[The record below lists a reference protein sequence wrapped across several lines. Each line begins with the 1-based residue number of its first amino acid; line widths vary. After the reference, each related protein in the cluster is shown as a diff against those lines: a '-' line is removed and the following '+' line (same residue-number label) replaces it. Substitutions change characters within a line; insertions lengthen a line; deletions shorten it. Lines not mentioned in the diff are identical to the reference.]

1 MCQARRVKHS
11 VSKEVLEMI
20 DDKQLH
26 SVPGMEGYYYD
37 DDMQLYTVCQL
48 KKQRETQC
56 VYRIRIHG
64 VPTNF
69 NLEEYLTQ
77 RVNHTVSRLE
87 HSVSGSDHTVPESR
101 HSVPES
107 SFTTHRVEH
116 SVSDRDPIHSVPDRD
131 RITNEGPFMEQ
142 GPYEDHK
149 DVEHSVS
156 DKEYV
161 APEEEPKEE
170 NEEEITMPETWRD
183 KGNKLYV
190 KGRLSNTWRV
200 YYTDQDYDEIDEKDV
215 EERYA
220 RNGENWYDFKYQDCY
235 YRYDN
240 GEYTRKKEGY
250 LFYEPIN
257 RSKYLSAKTMSNL

>member
-1 MCQARRVKHS
+1 
-11 VSKEVLEMI
+11 MI

-116 SVSDRDPIHSVPDRD
+116 SVPDRDPIHSVSDRD

-156 DKEYV
+156 NEGHKDLMTDKDPMENRD
-161 APEEEPKEE
+161 PRDPTNDRDRKDRM
-170 NEEEITMPETWRD
+170 NEEQGPYRD
-183 KGNKLYV
+183 PIHSV
-190 KGRLSNTWRV
+190 SH
-200 YYTDQDYDEIDEKDV
+200 KDKSSV
-215 EERYA
+215 
-220 RNGENWYDFKYQDCY
+220 
-235 YRYDN
+235 
-240 GEYTRKKEGY
+240 
-250 LFYEPIN
+250 
-257 RSKYLSAKTMSNL
+257 S

>member
-1 MCQARRVKHS
+1 
-11 VSKEVLEMI
+11 MI

-116 SVSDRDPIHSVPDRD
+116 SVSDRDPIHSV
-131 RITNEGPFMEQ
+131 
-142 GPYEDHK
+142 
-149 DVEHSVS
+149 S

-161 APEEEPKEE
+161 TPEEEPKEE
-170 NEEEITMPETWRD
+170 NKEEEMTVPQTWKD

-190 KGRLSNTWRV
+190 RGRISNTWRV
-200 YYTDQDYDEIDEKDV
+200 YYTDQDYEEIDEKDV

-220 RNGENWYDFKYQDCY
+220 RNDENWYDFKYQDCY

-250 LFYEPIN
+250 LFYEPIDRN
-257 RSKYLSAKTMSNL
+257 KYLSAKVMSSL

>member
-1 MCQARRVKHS
+1 
-11 VSKEVLEMI
+11 MI

-116 SVSDRDPIHSVPDRD
+116 SVSDRNPI
-131 RITNEGPFMEQ
+131 
-142 GPYEDHK
+142 
-149 DVEHSVS
+149 HSVS

-161 APEEEPKEE
+161 APVEEPVEE

-200 YYTDQDYDEIDEKDV
+200 YYTDQDYDEIDEKEV

-220 RNGENWYDFKYQDCY
+220 RNGENWYNVNWYDFKYQDFY

-240 GEYTRKKEGY
+240 GEYTRKKEGQLLY
-250 LFYEPIN
+250 NPIDRN
-257 RSKYLSAKTMSNL
+257 KYLSAKVMSNL

>member
-1 MCQARRVKHS
+1 
-11 VSKEVLEMI
+11 MI

-116 SVSDRDPIHSVPDRD
+116 SVSDRDPIHSV
-131 RITNEGPFMEQ
+131 
-142 GPYEDHK
+142 
-149 DVEHSVS
+149 S

-170 NEEEITMPETWRD
+170 NEEEITMPQTWRD

-250 LFYEPIN
+250 LFYEPIDRN
-257 RSKYLSAKTMSNL
+257 KYLSAKVMSNL